1 MGLPGRRPV
10 VDKLFAAASA
20 SSWWYEEFPARMAR
34 FDALGLAYDYMT
46 RSGRMDE
53 ARLREQAPKF
63 MAWIDG
69 QRGGGG

>member
-1 MGLPGRRPV
+1 MR
-10 VDKLFAAASA
+10 ASP
-20 SSWWYEEFPARMAR
+20 WR
-34 FDALGLAYDYMT
+34 LAYDYMT